1 MSQDVPF
8 PEFQHLE
15 MGGSEKQRLQV
26 YELRMNLKRD
36 VRPLSGQIFQGSG
49 AAQGVLAND
58 KSTCSRK
65 TVVRGTII

>member
-36 VRPLSGQIFQGSG
+36 VRLYNDDVG
-49 AAQGVLAND
+49 AGAWVTGVP
-58 KSTCSRK
+58 
-65 TVVRGTII
+65 